1 MKFLKVFLLIAAVVI
16 GLFSVV
22 IAQNIFG
29 NYSYAETSSN
39 LQPANSTVYIQ
50 NGVSGVV
57 TVSDPYL
64 NRKTT
69 IDVIFAP
76 LDSGSGFIV
85 SSNGYIITA
94 FHVVS
99 DPVSLENQQVL
110 RTMNSSDIRNYL
122 EIAAVS
128 GYISKYN
135 PQLGL
140 ELLGNSSSGLISI
153 INGQPDLNTTTA
165 MLVKDHLLNVT
176 SQQQVIT
183 VTLPGTRSSTSMYA
197 KLVDVGNSSTDD
209 DVALLKIDTLVKLP
223 ALPISNITPIAGQSV
238 QIYGF
243 PVLKSGM
250 YSGLNQLIYPSSA
263 SGVLTSEIPHNGTP
277 YFEIDA
283 PSEQGYS
290 GGPVVDSHRN
300 VLGIIIYSL
309 ESHDQSPL
317 QIEIFGHNL
326 IIPALKIDSSLYLP
340 SQYIIEI
347 CQKNHVPI
355 HIN

>member
-1 MKFLKVFLLIAAVVI
+1 MPL
-16 GLFSVV
+16 
-22 IAQNIFG
+22 
-29 NYSYAETSSN
+29 
-39 LQPANSTVYIQ
+39 
-50 NGVSGVV
+50 
-57 TVSDPYL
+57 
-64 NRKTT
+64 
-69 IDVIFAP
+69 

-94 FHVVS
+94 FHVIG
-99 DPVSLENQQVL
+99 DPLSLENQQIL
-110 RTMNSSDIRNYL
+110 RTMNSSDVRNYL
-122 EIAAVS
+122 EEAAVS
-128 GYISKYN
+128 GYINKYN

-140 ELLGNSSSGLISI
+140 ELMGNSSSGVIPL
-153 INGQPDLNTTTA
+153 INGQPDVNYTTD
-165 MLVKDHLLNVT
+165 MLVKDNLLNVT
-176 SQQQVIT
+176 SQRQLIT
-183 VTLPGTRSSTSMYA
+183 VTMPGTRSSTAIDA
-197 KLVDVGNSSTDD
+197 KLIDVGNSSADD

-223 ALPISNITPIAGQSV
+223 ALPVSNITPVAGQPV

-250 YSGLNQLIYPSSA
+250 YSGLNQLINPSSA

-300 VLGIIIYSL
+300 VLGIIIYSV
-309 ESHDQSPL
+309 ESRDQSPL
-317 QIEIFGHNL
+317 QFEILGYNL
-326 IIPALKIDSSLYLP
+326 VFPAFKIDSSLYLP